1 MTNFAMHADFLP
13 SLRSLAQKG
22 GPGKRAADLALKT
35 WERSQKIAATFDQV
49 FEGIS
54 LTNHGENRIVNCR
67 KFDLSGFSR
76 LVTAYSKNICVF
88 LYIGDHSSVDDWLNK
103 NRGLDIIGRSDGKQI
118 RLAPVYV
125 SDTNND
131 EIGLIES
138 SIDLQSNGPIIF
150 QLEKNDRDDLLAGL
164 SSEAVLAI
172 ESIEAITSEDEILQ
186 SILIMEPG
194 IQMDAIFD
202 VLLMLRASDK
212 VKAKNRIDQFT
223 GAATRLAEIPEKSLN
238 DVVSSESIVMVQDVD
253 PVLFQHF
260 VKTANFKQW
269 MLYLHPAQRVI
280 VDRNFDGSARLA
292 GVSGSGKTC
301 VVVHR
306 AVRLARADKSKSVLV
321 ITLNDALAKLIND
334 LVVAQ
339 CGDLRPSNIQIK
351 SIFQLCEE
359 LLSKFEPG
367 KQDYYKRRTTVRNEF
382 ASSEH
387 IDEIWREYFHCE
399 ANNRAADAMLDV
411 IKTLAVRGVSS
422 QDYIRQELDYLRSAF
437 SQDKRAQYLKMDRSG
452 RVIPLM
458 EQFRVSIIEG
468 LNGWE
473 RKMEAV
479 GAVDDIGIVTALYK
493 HVKLLSPKFHHT
505 LVDEVQDL
513 GTLELEII
521 RKLTFTG
528 KDDLFLC
535 GDAAQS
541 VQTKHA
547 DFKSAGILIPTRSSI
562 SLKQN
567 YRNSSQILSAAYDVL
582 TKAFEKIP
590 SGTVDMEI
598 LLPEYANFTSP
609 NPALLKA
616 NSFKE
621 ELSLA
626 LAYVDEILPAGDEKK
641 ACIALCGFTQKSV
654 EELSKSLSLPVLSD
668 TSDISSGHLFL
679 SDLEQTKGFEFDL
692 MIILNCSSGVVPHP
706 QLPEEEW
713 FRDLSKLYVALTR
726 AKTELVVSYSIQHS
740 VFLNESLAKFNAG
753 TWADYGLISK
763 DINAISIPEPA
774 LEKVGDS
781 SKWAVI
787 GKDFLKLRDAI
798 GMSTSAQDAILQ
810 RVTGRERT
818 EGRSSGRRKQL
829 EWRTFNDF
837 MQSMQN
843 KQNSISVV
851 STEVLE
857 ELNSKFSDAIKKPIQ
872 NEIVQRPQVKQ
883 PPVVASNPKEINSNS
898 EQISGALKLFL
909 PPKTADFSPMTHS
922 AYMIACL
929 LAAQDAIDVNELAVG
944 KEMSSEVLHFLLNTP
959 PIRFWIDHG
968 WMRTHK
974 KTPSIYFLTKS
985 GVDECKSRLVTSI
998 GKKSSRS
1005 GNGLTKQQIESFRQV
1020 ILNGPNSKDVSQGHK
1035 YIERTFRF
1043 NLEHDQEQLLE
1054 QQRHQVMT
1062 QSQRNSD
1069 SKFNERAIAYW
1080 KNKWEEKKDS

>member
-22 GPGKRAADLALKT
+22 GPGKRAADLALKA
-35 WERSQKIAATFDQV
+35 WERSQKVTATFDQV
-49 FEGIS
+49 FEGIA

-150 QLEKNDRDDLLAGL
+150 QLEKNDRENLLAGL
-164 SSEAVLAI
+164 SSKALLAI

-186 SILIMEPG
+186 SLLVMEPG
-194 IQMDAIFD
+194 IQTDAIFD

-212 VKAKNRIDQFT
+212 VKAKNRIDQFS
-223 GAATRLAEIPEKSLN
+223 GAATRLSEIPEKSLN
-238 DVVSSESIVMVQDVD
+238 NVVSSESIVMVQDVD

-280 VDRNFDGSARLA
+280 VDRNFESSSRLA

-411 IKTLAVRGVSS
+411 VKTLAVRGVSA
-422 QDYIRQELDYLRSAF
+422 QDYIRQELDYVRSAF
-437 SQDKRAQYLKMDRSG
+437 SQDKRAQYLKMVRSG

-458 EQFRVSIIEG
+458 EQYRVSIIEG

-493 HVKLLSPKFHHT
+493 HIKLLSPKFHHT

-547 DFKSAGILIPTRSSI
+547 DFKSAGIFIPTKNSI

-567 YRNSSQILSAAYDVL
+567 YRNSCQILSAAYDVL
-582 TKAFEKIP
+582 TRSFEKIP
-590 SGTVDMEI
+590 SGTVDIEI
-598 LLPEYANFTSP
+598 LFPEYANFTSP

-626 LAYVDEILPAGDEKK
+626 LAYVEEILPVAEGKK

-654 EELSKSLSLPVLSD
+654 EELAKNLSIPVLSD

-726 AKTELVVSYSIQHS
+726 AKTELVVSYSNQHS

-753 TWADYGLISK
+753 PWTDYGLVPK
-763 DINAISIPEPA
+763 DINSIVIPEPA

-798 GMSTSAQDAILQ
+798 GMSTSSQDAVLQ

-818 EGRSSGRRKQL
+818 EGRASGRRKQL
-829 EWRTFNDF
+829 EWRTFIDF
-837 MQSMQN
+837 MLSMQDR
-843 KQNSISVV
+843 QNSISII
-851 STEVLE
+851 SAEVLE
-857 ELNSKFSDAIKKPIQ
+857 ELNSKFGDVIKRHIH
-872 NEIVQRPQVKQ
+872 NEINQRPSTNQ
-883 PPVVASNPKEINSNS
+883 PPSVTSVSKEKNSNS
-898 EQISGALKLFL
+898 VQIIGAFKVFR
-909 PPKTADFSPMTHS
+909 PTKIEDFSANTHS
-922 AYMIACL
+922 AYMIACF
-929 LAAQDAIDVNELAVG
+929 LAAQNATEVSQLAVG
-944 KEMSSEVLHFLLNTP
+944 KEMSSDVLLFLLNTP
-959 PIRFWIDHG
+959 PVKFWIEHG

-985 GVDECKSRLVTSI
+985 GVDECRSRLVTSL
-998 GKKSSRS
+998 GKNSSRS
-1005 GNGLTKQQIESFRQV
+1005 GNGLTKERIESFRQV
-1020 ILNGPNSKDVSQGHK
+1020 ILNGPNSKEVSQGHK
-1035 YIERTFRF
+1035 YIERIFRV
-1043 NLEHDQEQLLE
+1043 NPEQAAEQLLE
-1054 QQRHQVMT
+1054 QQRIQAMIE
-1062 QSQRNSD
+1062 SQRNSD

-1080 KNKWEEKKDS
+1080 KNKWDEKKDS